1 MPCDLTV
8 TKTKQILAAPG
19 YRCGKKRVSHPRISY
34 KKVIQFLSR
43 IFKRI
48 STRMASPQKEPE
60 VELFVKAGADGE
72 NIGNCPFCQRLFM
85 VLWLKGVKF
94 NVTTVD
100 MRKKPEELKD
110 LAPGTNP
117 PFLLFNKDLKTDFIK
132 IEEFLEQTLAPPRYP
147 HLSPRNKES
156 FDVGSDIFAKF
167 SAYIKNSRKDANKN
181 FEKALLKEFHRLD
194 KYLNTPLPEEIDHN
208 STDDILV
215 SRRMFLDGNELTLA
229 DCNLLPKLNIIKI
242 AAKKYRNFEIPA
254 EMTGIWRY
262 LKNAYSRDEFTHTCP
277 ADEEIER
284 AYSDIVKPLQ

>member
-1 MPCDLTV
+1 
-8 TKTKQILAAPG
+8 
-19 YRCGKKRVSHPRISY
+19 
-34 KKVIQFLSR
+34 
-43 IFKRI
+43 
-48 STRMASPQKEPE
+48 MASLQNEPE
-60 VELFVKAGADGE
+60 IELFVKAGVDGE

-167 SAYIKNSRKDANKN
+167 SAFIKNSREDTSKN

-194 KYLNTPLPEEIDHN
+194 KFLNTPLPEEIDHN
-208 STDDILV
+208 STDEILV
-215 SRRMFLDGNELTLA
+215 SQRKFLDGNDLTLA
-229 DCNLLPKLNIIKI
+229 DCNLLPKLNIIKV

-254 EMTGIWRY
+254 EMTGVWRY
-262 LKNAYSRDEFTHTCP
+262 LKHAYARDEFTHTCP

-284 AYSDIVKPLQ
+284 AYADIAKPLQ